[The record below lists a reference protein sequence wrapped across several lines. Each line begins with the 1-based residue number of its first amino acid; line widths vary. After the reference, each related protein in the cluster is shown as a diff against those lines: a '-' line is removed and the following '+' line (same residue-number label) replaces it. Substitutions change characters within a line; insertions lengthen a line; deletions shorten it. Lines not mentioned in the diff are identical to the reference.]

1 MNGWLIPAAMARRS
15 CGITAREPDSALCAP
30 QVRARRYEAVVVA
43 VLGEPIWRRYA
54 APSLPRFSE
63 TVIFRKILTQEGE
76 FRSRDVEH
84 RQWAR
89 ESKRSA

>member
-54 APSLPRFSE
+54 A
-63 TVIFRKILTQEGE
+63 
-76 FRSRDVEH
+76 
-84 RQWAR
+84 
-89 ESKRSA
+89 